1 MNNNYKEKSSFDVKE
16 RLTTFQRNQFE
27 EEILQNLNQ
36 LLIPLQNKFENQPV
50 VQVNE
55 PIILILGTQRSGSTL
70 LSQILASRL
79 NIGYPSNLMA
89 RFYETPAVGAFMQR
103 ILIGDRFHECRQY
116 KSQHGVTNRIE
127 EPHEFGYFWSRHL
140 GVCDDVHEPD
150 EQDLEKV
157 NLEKLTEEL
166 NAIVNVFAQPVI
178 FKCLLCDFF
187 IPVLNQI
194 PNVFFIDLQRNLVDV
209 AESVWRVRQERLG
222 SVDKWWSFR
231 TRNYPTLKELPPE
244 QQIAGQLLATRHSI
258 TRDLAQVSNER
269 KMVISYEE
277 LVQAPEVIIDSFVKK
292 MAHIGYNIPKVG
304 QPVANLSAPQ
314 RVGEENLVRLK
325 LRQALED
332 AARQ

>member
-1 MNNNYKEKSSFDVKE
+1 MNNNYKEKSSFDTEE
-16 RLTTFQRNQFE
+16 RLTAFKKNQFE

-36 LLIPLQNKFENQPV
+36 LLIPLQNKFENQAV

-55 PIILILGTQRSGSTL
+55 PIVLILGTQRSGSTL

-79 NIGYPSNLMA
+79 DIGYPSNLMA
-89 RFYETPAVGAFMQR
+89 RFYETPAVGAFMQK
-103 ILIGDRFHECRQY
+103 ILIGDRFQKCRQY
-116 KSQHGVTNRIE
+116 KSQHGVTKRIE

-150 EQDLEKV
+150 EQDLQKV

-166 NAIVNVFAQPVI
+166 NAIANVFAQPVI

-187 IPVLNQI
+187 IPILNQI

-209 AESVWRVRQERLG
+209 AESVWRVRKERLG

-231 TRNYPTLKELPPE
+231 TRNYSLLKELPPE
-244 QQIAGQLLATRHSI
+244 EQIAGQLLAIRHVI

-292 MAHIGYNIPKVG
+292 MAHIGCDIPKVG
-304 QPVANLSAPQ
+304 HPVANLSAPQ
-314 RVGEENLVRLK
+314 RIGEENPVRLK

-332 AARQ
+332 AAIQ